1 MSDTSQPVL
10 LLKNH
15 SDILIFVGYS
25 VYQLQKQ
32 GKFVSYIKTDMLF
45 VVYHLKPNCLCLAV
59 PVAEAFSRFKSR
71 GWDYK
76 VRGLLS
82 VLPSAVWPLVYFNL
96 FSLLLFPWTLSILL
110 SPGLIWYSTN
120 WLHQKVIMLLIIVTL
135 LFLPLFTSNLST
147 CESCFTGS
155 QSLWWKLCL
164 EYLLCE
170 KKFTQFLSVIFK
182 MSTF

>member
-1 MSDTSQPVL
+1 MPSESLYKSCVLIAQWLMSDTSGFTACSSAEESL
-10 LLKNH
+10 RYIDLCR
-15 SDILIFVGYS
+15 
-25 VYQLQKQ
+25 LQCIPAAKAAI
-32 GKFVSYIKTDMLF
+32 YINRHCCQII
-45 VVYHLKPNCLCLAV
+45 YHLKPNCLCLAV

-76 VRGLLS
+76 VQGLLS

-120 WLHQKVIMLLIIVTL
+120 WLHQKVIMLHIIVTL

-147 CESCFTGS
+147 CESCFMRS
-155 QSLWWKLCL
+155 RI
-164 EYLLCE
+164 CE
-170 KKFTQFLSVIFK
+170 GNDV
-182 MSTF
+182 